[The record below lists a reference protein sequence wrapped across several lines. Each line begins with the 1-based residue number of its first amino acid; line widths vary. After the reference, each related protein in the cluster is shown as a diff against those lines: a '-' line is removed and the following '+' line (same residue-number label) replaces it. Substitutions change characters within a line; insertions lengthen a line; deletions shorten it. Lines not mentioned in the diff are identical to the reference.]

1 MLSREKLERI
11 NQLAKKSKKLGLTPE
26 EKKEQEALRNEY
38 IKNFRKAFKAQ
49 LDSIK
54 IAVN

>member
-54 IAVN
+54 IADN